1 MLVPTTDS
9 HAGPP
14 SPAVRETRAMTSA
27 HLPSAPLHERLGIT
41 IEAMTADEVTG
52 SMPVAGNTQ
61 PFGALHGGAT
71 AALAEGLASIAANLH
86 AAAADLVAVG
96 LDLNITHHRSVR
108 AGDVHGVATVI
119 QRGRAIAS
127 YGIRISD
134 DAGRI
139 VSTARLTC
147 ALVAPAP

>member
-1 MLVPTTDS
+1 
-9 HAGPP
+9 
-14 SPAVRETRAMTSA
+14 MTSPS
-27 HLPSAPLHERLGIT
+27 LPSAPLHERLGII
-41 IEAMTADEVTG
+41 IEQMTADEVTG

-86 AAAADLVAVG
+86 AAGSDLVAVG
-96 LDLNITHHRSVR
+96 LDLNITHHRAVR
-108 AGDVHGVATVI
+108 DGSVHGVATAI
-119 QRGRAIAS
+119 QRGRTIAS
-127 YGIRISD
+127 YGIRITD

-147 ALVAPAP
+147 ALVQPPS

>member
-1 MLVPTTDS
+1 
-9 HAGPP
+9 
-14 SPAVRETRAMTSA
+14 MTSA
-27 HLPSAPLHERLGIT
+27 PFPSAPLHERLGIT
-41 IEAMTADEVTG
+41 IDAMTADEVTG

-86 AAAADLVAVG
+86 AVAGDLVAVG

-108 AGDVHGVATVI
+108 SGSVHGVATAI
-119 QRGRAIAS
+119 QRGRTIAS

-147 ALVAPAP
+147 ALVEPHP